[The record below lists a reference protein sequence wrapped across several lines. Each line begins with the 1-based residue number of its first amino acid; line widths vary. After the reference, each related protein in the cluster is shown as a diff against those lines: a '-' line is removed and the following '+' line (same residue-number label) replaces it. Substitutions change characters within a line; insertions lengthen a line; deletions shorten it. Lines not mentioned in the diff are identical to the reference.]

1 MPLDLSKL
9 NPHQREA
16 VLHTTGPLLILAG
29 AGSGKTN
36 TMAHRIA
43 HLISAR
49 GLRGHEILGLSFTN
63 KAARELKD
71 RVLGMVSPLVSESQ
85 LKGLTVSTFHSF
97 CVKLIRAHSL
107 RLGFQP
113 GFSILDSGDQ
123 NDVLKQV
130 LKNIKI
136 DDRKFDTGFLLSQFS
151 LLKNS
156 SIKVEAAQAHF
167 LESIQTGRLH
177 VDYATAAAA
186 AFPKYQERLK
196 TLNALD
202 FDDLIYMA
210 ERLLSENEDIR
221 VKIRSTLKHILVDEY
236 QDTNASQFR
245 LIQLITNDNPN
256 LCVVGDDDQSIY
268 AWRGA
273 DPTHILQ
280 FKNQY
285 PKAKTI
291 TLEQNYRST
300 QVILDA
306 ANSVIADNKIRHAK
320 RLWSSVTD
328 GPKIKLVIC
337 EDDRDEAETVADD
350 IRSQIFESHH
360 GVLRQIRPYS
370 DYAIL
375 YRSNAQSRAFEEAL
389 RMSKIPYKMVGGM
402 SFLDRKEI
410 KDLLSYY
417 RFIINPHDDASLR
430 RVLLWPARGIGKKT
444 IDTLHE
450 YSVSQ
455 GISLF
460 GAISDQTTSATPL
473 LQTRAL
479 EPLKKLVQF
488 HAERKTSLE
497 NLILDPGKISYWAGE
512 LIKLAALESAII
524 DEEENTAQA
533 DKKIENIRELANSIA
548 LYTLSDF
555 DLTPASTSIDFM
567 TEFLS
572 RLALQAKDDLKK
584 DDDTNADQVTLM
596 TLHSSKGLEFRN
608 VYLVGAEEG
617 YLPHKKIIEE
627 NSDLSEERRLCYVG
641 MTRAKRNLIITRAKY
656 RIRWGKKVPRLL
668 SRFLDKVLPQ
678 FEVVNQSTGV
688 DLSTPQAQEKHE
700 VRVKSFLEQLKSRLS
715 DETKK

>member
-16 VLHTTGPLLILAG
+16 VTHGSGPLLILAG

-43 HLISAR
+43 HLISER
-49 GLRGHEILGLSFTN
+49 GLKGNEILGLSFTN
-63 KAARELKD
+63 KAARELKE
-71 RVLGMVSPLVSESQ
+71 RVIKMVSPLVKDSQ
-85 LKGLTVSTFHSF
+85 LKGLTISTFHSF
-97 CVKLIRAHSL
+97 CVKLIRAHSM

-156 SIKVEAAQAHF
+156 SVKTEAAQEHF

-210 ERLLSENEDIR
+210 EKLLSENEDIR
-221 VKIRSTLKHILVDEY
+221 SKLKNTLKHILVDEY

-245 LIQLITNDNPN
+245 LIQLLTDENPN

-273 DPTHILQ
+273 DPAHILQ

-285 PKAKTI
+285 PRVKVI

-300 QVILDA
+300 QIILDS
-306 ANSVIADNKIRHAK
+306 ANSVIADNKVRHAK
-320 RLWSSVTD
+320 KLWSNKST
-328 GPKIKLVIC
+328 GPKIKLIIC

-350 IRSQIFESHH
+350 IRAQVFESHH
-360 GVLRQIRPYS
+360 GVLRQIRPFS
-370 DYAIL
+370 DYAVL
-375 YRSNAQSRAFEEAL
+375 YRSNAQSRAFEEAM

-410 KDLLSYY
+410 KDVLSYY
-417 RFIINPHDDASLR
+417 RFIINPNDDASLR
-430 RVLLWPARGIGKKT
+430 RVLLWPTRGIGKKT

-450 YSVSQ
+450 FSVKN
-455 GISLF
+455 GISLYS
-460 GAISDQTTSATPL
+460 AITNQVESNESL

-479 EPLKKLVQF
+479 EPLKKLVAF
-488 HAERKTSLE
+488 HTERRQALE
-497 NLILDPGKISYWAGE
+497 ALILDPGRISLWAIE
-512 LIKLAALESAII
+512 LIKSAGLESTII
-524 DEEENTAQA
+524 DEEETTANA
-533 DKKIENIRELANSIA
+533 DKKIENIKELANSLSI
-548 LYTLSDF
+548 YTLSDF
-555 DLTPASTSIDFM
+555 DLTGEATSIDFL

-584 DDDTNADQVTLM
+584 EDDSTSDQVTLM
-596 TLHSSKGLEFRN
+596 TLHSSKGLEFQN
-608 VYLVGAEEG
+608 VYLVGAEDG
-617 YLPHKKIIEE
+617 YLPHKKIMEE
-627 NSDLSEERRLCYVG
+627 NGDLSEERRLCYVG
-641 MTRAKRNLIITRAKY
+641 MTRAKSRLVITRCNH
-656 RIRWGKKVPRLL
+656 RIRWGKKVPRIL
-668 SRFLDKVLPQ
+668 SRFLDKVLVQ
-678 FEVVNQSTGV
+678 FEVSNETGGV
-688 DLSTPQAQEKHE
+688 DLNSVEAVEKHE
-700 VRVKSFLEQLKSRLS
+700 VRVKSFLDQLKSRLGE
-715 DETKK
+715 DAKK